1 MQRQHPRTPT
11 RPPQTG
17 DRRPRSPDPSLSS
30 GDGDKPLGSITKS
43 PHTARVIKRG
53 RNGPD
58 ATPAPDANHT
68 TPTQPAPIPAY
79 TTPVIDKSRAIEA
92 ATLAQLLGD
101 RLLEDLKA
109 VLALARGF
117 TQSANEV
124 ELLGF
129 CFPDIKQRATTALS
143 IATELRNI
151 FQPLEHATPAQSTAE
166 NGQQRPHTF
175 AEAAQA
181 QPDQAPPQALQASK
195 PKRPA
200 PATKRSAAKPRQ
212 RTAPSTRLIADLTGR
227 RPTKKPHPDALCR
240 AINEALDGRLAVS
253 AVSTS
258 RNGNLVLH
266 ASAPACSAQA
276 LAAHR
281 TLIWKTIAPLLGI
294 SDPTEPPFYP
304 ADPWHKVVFH
314 QVPMMQPGV
323 LPSSRDFVREVA
335 KRNQLPGA
343 QYRIGNVRFLHGRDS
358 VPQEEVTVRVD
369 FIEEEDA
376 RRFLREGIFLFG
388 SHSRATRYRPRATR
402 GGRPSGGN

>member
-1 MQRQHPRTPT
+1 MVEDLAGMTMSVALSPSLQGGTPT

-30 GDGDKPLGSITKS
+30 GDGDNPLGTITKS

-53 RNGPD
+53 RTGPD

-68 TPTQPAPIPAY
+68 TPTQPAPTPVY
-79 TTPVIDKSRAIEA
+79 TTPVVDKNHPLEVA
-92 ATLAQLLGD
+92 ALAKIIGD
-101 RLLEDLKA
+101 GLLEDLKA

-117 TQSANEV
+117 TQRADEA

-129 CFPDIKQRATTALS
+129 CPLPIKQQVTEALS

-166 NGQQRPHTF
+166 NDQQRPHTF
-175 AEAAQA
+175 AEAAKA
-181 QPDQAPPQALQASK
+181 QPDQATPQALQASK

-200 PATKRSAAKPRQ
+200 PATRRPAAKPRQ
-212 RTAPSTRLIADLTGR
+212 RTAPSTRLITDLAGR
-227 RPTKKPHPDALCR
+227 RPTKKPHPDVLCR

-253 AVSTS
+253 AVSMS
-258 RNGNLVLH
+258 RNGNLILH

-294 SDPTEPPFYP
+294 S
-304 ADPWHKVVFH
+304 
-314 QVPMMQPGV
+314 
-323 LPSSRDFVREVA
+323 
-335 KRNQLPGA
+335 
-343 QYRIGNVRFLHGRDS
+343 GRDS
-358 VPQEEVTVRVD
+358 VPQEKVTVRVD

-376 RRFLREGIFLFG
+376 RRFLHEGIFLFG
-388 SHSRATRYRPRATR
+388 SHCRATRYRPRTPS